1 MKNKRENNF
10 PIKESEV
17 AGLNNRVNKLA
28 IKSGIS
34 LTPEQQKLIEDNI
47 GWLEG
52 VVRDELKKLRGRFTY
67 HTYNDLLS
75 DLLQEGAIGLIKA
88 ALNFDPNVNTLF
100 RTYAERRVR
109 GAVLDYLRRIDP
121 LGRDSRKLIKS
132 IEDIKDNFYRKFG
145 RLPTDEEVAK
155 ELGISPEVYKKRYRN
170 IIPPKFVD
178 IDDVDI
184 QSHIINFENFLN
196 ETLDRDKKEH
206 ILKEI
211 LESNILSDDERKVI
225 MLYLNNNSFDVIAKQ
240 LGISYSIVVSKMD
253 TAINKISKEFEKRGY
268 YIPNITKPK
277 KHKRPHQKASSAS
290 AF

>member
-1 MKNKRENNF
+1 MKNKKENNF
-10 PIKESEV
+10 PIKESEA
-17 AGLNNRVNKLA
+17 AGLNDRVNKLA

-88 ALNFDPNVNTLF
+88 ALNFDPNANTLF

-132 IEDIKDNFYRKFG
+132 IKDIKDNFYRKFG

-155 ELGISPEVYKKRYRN
+155 ELGISPEVYKKRYKN
-170 IIPPKFVD
+170 MIPPKFVD

-196 ETLDRDKKEH
+196 ETLDRDKKS
-206 ILKEI
+206 ISL
-211 LESNILSDDERKVI
+211 RK
-225 MLYLNNNSFDVIAKQ
+225 F
-240 LGISYSIVVSKMD
+240 
-253 TAINKISKEFEKRGY
+253 
-268 YIPNITKPK
+268 
-277 KHKRPHQKASSAS
+277 
-290 AF
+290 